1 MIEIKNLYKYYGS
14 LMAVNNLN
22 LSIEKGE
29 IFGFIGPNGAGK
41 STTIKILSTLL
52 NPSAGLCKINGINV
66 VDDPYSVRRIL
77 GYMPDLFGLY
87 EELKVC
93 EYLDFFAACHK
104 IPYRDRAAI
113 INDILELTDLTIKK
127 DSPVGGLSRGM
138 KQRLCLAKTLIHDPL
153 VLVLDEPAS
162 GLDPRGRVEMR
173 MLLNELRKMGKTIF
187 VSSHILTELA
197 DFCTS
202 VGIIEG
208 GRLVVSGRIEDV
220 VKSQG
225 VSRHIKIKVL
235 DNLELCENIL
245 KSMPEISNIESAVL
259 EKLFT
264 FEMRADDQALADLLR
279 HMITS
284 GVPVVSFYD
293 KGGNLEDIFMKVTKG
308 QVS

>member
-1 MIEIKNLYKYYGS
+1 MIEIINLYKYYGK

-22 LSIEKGE
+22 LFIEKGE

-66 VDDPYSVRRIL
+66 VDDPYAVRRIL

-87 EELKVC
+87 EELKVF

-104 IPYRDRAAI
+104 IPYKDRNGI
-113 INDILELTDLTIKK
+113 INDILELTELSIKK
-127 DSPVGGLSRGM
+127 YSAVGELSRGM

-202 VGIIEG
+202 VGIIEN
-208 GRLVVSGRIEDV
+208 GRLVISGSIENV
-220 VKSQG
+220 IKSQG

-235 DNLELCENIL
+235 DRLEECENIL
-245 KSMPEISNIESAVL
+245 KSSPAISNIEPAIL
-259 EKLFT
+259 EKILS
-264 FEMRADDQALADLLR
+264 FEMNADDQALADLLKLL
-279 HMITS
+279 INN
-284 GVPVVSFYD
+284 GIPVVSFYD

>member
-1 MIEIKNLYKYYGS
+1 MIEIKSLYKHYGK
-14 LMAVNNLN
+14 LVAVKNLT
-22 LSIEKGE
+22 LTVPKGE

-52 NPSAGLCKINGINV
+52 TPTAGICKINGIDV
-66 VDDPYSVRRIL
+66 VKYPYEVRKIL

-87 EELKVC
+87 EELKVW

-104 IPYRDRAAI
+104 IAYKNRKGI
-113 INDILELTDLTIKK
+113 INDILELTDLTVKR
-127 DSPVGGLSRGM
+127 DAAVGSLSRGM

-162 GLDPRGRVEMR
+162 GLDPRGRIEMR
-173 MLLNELRKMGKTIF
+173 ALLNELRKMGKTIF

-202 VGIIEG
+202 VGIIEAG
-208 GRLVVSGRIEDV
+208 KLAVSGLIPEV
-220 VKSQG
+220 VKKEG
-225 VSRHIKIKVL
+225 VGRHIRVKILDRVEECQNILSEYETISNLSGAVVEKVFTF
-235 DNLELCENIL
+235 DMQADDEALCE
-245 KSMPEISNIESAVL
+245 
-259 EKLFT
+259 
-264 FEMRADDQALADLLR
+264 LLR
-279 HMITS
+279 RLITA
-284 GVPVVSFYD
+284 GIPVISFYD